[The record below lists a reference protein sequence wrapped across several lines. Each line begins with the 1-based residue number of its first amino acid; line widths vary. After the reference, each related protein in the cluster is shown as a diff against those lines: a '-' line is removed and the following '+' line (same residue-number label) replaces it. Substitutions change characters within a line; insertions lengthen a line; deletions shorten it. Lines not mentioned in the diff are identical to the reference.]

1 MLIMETID
9 WDGVPPDVARL
20 LEQARDKNL
29 IIRLEDGSEFL
40 VAAIDDFG
48 EEIARTRNNPK
59 LMKVLEERARQTA
72 TIPLDEVKR
81 RLDI

>member
-1 MLIMETID
+1 MIADRTNFLRN
-9 WDGVPPDVARL
+9 G
-20 LEQARDKNL
+20 N
-29 IIRLEDGSEFL
+29 L